1 MAPDRQS
8 VLVIDDEPSL
18 RHMLRL
24 VLEREGYRVEE
35 ADGGEGALAKI
46 AAGAFDVALCDIR
59 MPGLDGLG
67 FLRHLKERGL
77 GLTVI
82 MMSAYGSVD
91 TAIEC
96 MKHGAYD
103 YIAKPFKPDEV
114 VLTLRKAEERIGLRR
129 ENVRLREQ
137 LAQQGNGRG
146 GKIICQNAEMK
157 ALLASV
163 QAVAPSGSS
172 VLILGETG
180 TGKEL
185 IARALHD
192 QSPRSKGPFV
202 PLNCGAMAAGVIES
216 ELFGHVRGAFTGAD
230 RENKGLFLAADGG
243 TLFLDEIGELPL
255 ELQPKLLRVLQEGE
269 VRRIGEAKAR
279 QVNVRVVAAT
289 ARDLKSEVAAGRF
302 RDDLYYR
309 LAVVDLHL
317 PPLRER
323 SDDIPLLARHFVDR
337 IARRDGRQPPQLD
350 SEALAALQDYPWPG
364 NVRELENFM
373 EKVMIFCRGP
383 RIDLAALP
391 WEVRRSPREPQD
403 AFSLKQA
410 VERMER
416 EYLRKA
422 LAATGGN
429 RTQAARLLEISLRA
443 LQYKLKEYDLE

>member
-67 FLRHLKERGL
+67 FLRHLRDRGL

-243 TLFLDEIGELPL
+243 TLFLDEIG
-255 ELQPKLLRVLQEGE
+255 
-269 VRRIGEAKAR
+269 
-279 QVNVRVVAAT
+279 
-289 ARDLKSEVAAGRF
+289 
-302 RDDLYYR
+302 
-309 LAVVDLHL
+309 
-317 PPLRER
+317 
-323 SDDIPLLARHFVDR
+323 
-337 IARRDGRQPPQLD
+337 
-350 SEALAALQDYPWPG
+350 
-364 NVRELENFM
+364 
-373 EKVMIFCRGP
+373 
-383 RIDLAALP
+383 
-391 WEVRRSPREPQD
+391 
-403 AFSLKQA
+403 
-410 VERMER
+410 
-416 EYLRKA
+416 
-422 LAATGGN
+422 
-429 RTQAARLLEISLRA
+429 
-443 LQYKLKEYDLE
+443 

>member
-1 MAPDRQS
+1 MGSERQS
-8 VLVIDDEPSL
+8 VLVIDDEASV

-24 VLEREGYRVEE
+24 VLEREGYKVEE
-35 ADGGEGALAKI
+35 ADGGEGALARI
-46 AAGAFDVALCDIR
+46 AAGSFDVALCDIR

-67 FLRHLKERGL
+67 FLRHLKERGQV
-77 GLTVI
+77 LTVI

-114 VLTLRKAEERIGLRR
+114 ILTLRKAEERIGLRR
-129 ENVRLREQ
+129 ENLRLRQE
-137 LAQQGNGRG
+137 LAEKGRPSG
-146 GKIICQNAEMK
+146 RIICQNPAMK

-185 IARALHD
+185 IARALHE
-192 QSPRSKGPFV
+192 QSPRSSGPFI

-216 ELFGHVRGAFTGAD
+216 ELFGHVRGAFTGAE

-269 VRRIGEAKAR
+269 VRRIGESRPR

-289 ARDLKSEVAAGRF
+289 AKDLKSEVAAGRF

-309 LAVVDLHL
+309 LAVVDLLL

-337 IARRDGRQPPQLD
+337 IALRDGRKPPQI
-350 SEALAALQDYPWPG
+350 EAGALAALQDYAWPG

-383 RIDLAALP
+383 KIDLASLP
-391 WEVRRSPREPQD
+391 WEVRRSPRESQD

-443 LQYKLKEYDLE
+443 LQYKLKEYELE

>member
-1 MAPDRQS
+1 MERQA
-8 VLVIDDEPSL
+8 VLVIDDEPSV

-24 VLEREGYRVEE
+24 VLEREGYRVGE
-35 ADGGEGALAKI
+35 ADGGEGGLAALA
-46 AAGAFDVALCDIR
+46 ADPYDVVLCDIR

-67 FLRHLKERGL
+67 FLRHFRERGL
-77 GLTVI
+77 PATVI

-129 ENVRLREQ
+129 ENVRLRQE
-137 LAQQGNGRG
+137 LAQKGGGNSRIIG
-146 GKIICQNAEMK
+146 GSAGM
-157 ALLASV
+157 ARLLDQV
-163 QAVAPSGSS
+163 RAVADSGSS

-185 IARALHD
+185 IARALH
-192 QSPRSKGPFV
+192 QHSPRRQGPFI
-202 PLNCGAMAAGVIES
+202 PLNCGAMAAGLIES
-216 ELFGHVRGAFTGAD
+216 ELFGHARGAFTGAD
-230 RENKGLFLAADGG
+230 REHKGLFVAADGG

-269 VRRIGEAKAR
+269 VRRLGESRPR
-279 QVNVRVVAAT
+279 QVNVRVLAAT
-289 ARDLKSEVAAGRF
+289 ARDLKAEMAAGRF

-309 LAVVDLHL
+309 LAVIDLHL

-323 SDDIPLLARHFVDR
+323 REDIPLLAEHFVAR
-337 IARRDGRQPPQLD
+337 IAFRDGRQVSKLTPD
-350 SEALAALQDYPWPG
+350 ALAALQEYAWPG

-373 EKVMIFCRGP
+373 EKVMIFCRGT
-383 RIDLAALP
+383 RIDLASLP
-391 WEVRRSPREPQD
+391 WEVRRNPREPQD

-410 VERMER
+410 IERMER

-443 LQYKLKEYDLE
+443 LQYKLKEYGLG

>member
-8 VLVIDDEPSL
+8 VLVIDDEPSV

-35 ADGGEGALAKI
+35 ADGGEGALTKI
-46 AAGAFDVALCDIR
+46 ADGAFDVALCDIR

-67 FLRHLKERGL
+67 FLRHLRDRGL

-114 VLTLRKAEERIGLRR
+114 VLTLRKAEERIGLKK
-129 ENVRLREQ
+129 ENVRLREE
-137 LAQQGNGRG
+137 LAQQGKKRDGR
-146 GKIICQNAEMK
+146 IICQNAAMK
-157 ALLASV
+157 TLLAGV
-163 QAVAPSGSS
+163 QTVASSNSS

-192 QSPRSKGPFV
+192 QSHRSKGPFV

-255 ELQPKLLRVLQEGE
+255 DLQPKLLRVLQEGE

-279 QVNVRVVAAT
+279 QVSVRVVAAT
-289 ARDLKSEVAAGRF
+289 AKDLKSEVAAGRF

-317 PPLRER
+317 PALRER
-323 SDDIPLLARHFVDR
+323 SDDIPLLVRHFLDR
-337 IARRDGRQPPQLD
+337 IALRDGRKSPQLD
-350 SEALAALQDYPWPG
+350 SEALAALQDYAWPG

-383 RIDLAALP
+383 RIDLASLP
-391 WEVRRSPREPQD
+391 WEVRRTPRESQD

-416 EYLRKA
+416 EFLRKA

-429 RTQAARLLEISLRA
+429 RTQAAKLLEISLRA
-443 LQYKLKEYDLE
+443 LQYKLKEYELE